1 MDLDCSVGH
10 VKLPQNFSRIRNCF
24 TDLVSGEFGEISTMV
39 FMRRKRKAEKKKKE
53 EEKKKGEWACSA
65 VN

>member
-1 MDLDCSVGH
+1 

-39 FMRRKRKAEKKKKE
+39 FMRRKGKAEKRRRRLRE
-53 EEKKKGEWACSA
+53 RVACNCNT